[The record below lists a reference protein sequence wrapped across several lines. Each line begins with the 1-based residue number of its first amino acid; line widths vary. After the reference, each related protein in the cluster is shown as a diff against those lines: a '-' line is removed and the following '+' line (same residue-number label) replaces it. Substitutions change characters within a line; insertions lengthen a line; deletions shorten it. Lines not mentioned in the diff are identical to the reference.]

1 MKNDDFFE
9 ELKNLNFD
17 TAEPT
22 SGHEDRFHTKLKQYQ
37 PKTNKV
43 KVLWFSL
50 GGVAA
55 ALLIGLLVM
64 GTSFNSFSFYKEGDL
79 ASVSPEMKKTQNFYS
94 NLIEQELKSIEDK
107 RTPATSQII
116 NDALVQMQTLEKEY
130 DKLKKDLLKSGKDKR
145 VIFAMINNFQQRI
158 DLLKQVLE
166 QTQRI
171 NELKIYKNE
180 TNTL

>member
-1 MKNDDFFE
+1 
-9 ELKNLNFD
+9 
-17 TAEPT
+17 
-22 SGHEDRFHTKLKQYQ
+22 
-37 PKTNKV
+37 
-43 KVLWFSL
+43 
-50 GGVAA
+50 
-55 ALLIGLLVM
+55 
-64 GTSFNSFSFYKEGDL
+64 
-79 ASVSPEMKKTQNFYS
+79 
-94 NLIEQELKSIEDK
+94 
-107 RTPATSQII
+107 
-116 NDALVQMQTLEKEY
+116 MQTLEKEY